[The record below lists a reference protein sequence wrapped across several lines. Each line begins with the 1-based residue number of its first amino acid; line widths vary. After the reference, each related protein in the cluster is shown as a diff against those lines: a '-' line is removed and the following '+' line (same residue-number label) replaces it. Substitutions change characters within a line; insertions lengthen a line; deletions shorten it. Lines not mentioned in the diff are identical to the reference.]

1 MIPNFLDVF
10 LAPVRDNSTAQIA
23 MVAVLLL
30 ILIDWLLGSLA
41 AIARHEYSSTIARIG
56 IAHKAGELCFIILGI
71 IVDGMLGGGLNIGFT
86 SPVLLGCCAYII
98 IMELASCLE
107 TIGSINP
114 ELANNPLFQVL
125 KSVQE
130 HADTTAKKSE

>member
-1 MIPNFLDVF
+1 
-10 LAPVRDNSTAQIA
+10 
-23 MVAVLLL
+23 
-30 ILIDWLLGSLA
+30 
-41 AIARHEYSSTIARIG
+41 
-56 IAHKAGELCFIILGI
+56 CFIILGI